1 MYRSGIDVLN
11 SDYKTY
17 FIACL
22 YPGLQTAYEAA
33 VVELVLFLVLFSS
46 EVSEGVDN
54 DTKDEVLND
63 D

>member
-1 MYRSGIDVLN
+1 MLVS
-11 SDYKTY
+11 
-17 FIACL
+17 
-22 YPGLQTAYEAA
+22 GLQTAYEAA

-46 EVSEGVDN
+46 EVSEGVDD